1 MTEVQGNRTEVS
13 RCKTRTAEWR
23 IDAEGNEG
31 QKEKACPARTRA
43 VGTADVTAFGLAL
56 ERD

>member
-1 MTEVQGNRTEVS
+1 MS

-23 IDAEGNEG
+23 IGAEGDGG
-31 QKEKACPARTRA
+31 QKEKACPGRTRA
-43 VGTADVTAFGLAL
+43 VGTADVTAFGFAL